1 VKELWLE
8 YENNSTPE
16 AKFVKDLDK
25 LEMILQAVEYEHEQ
39 NKVLD
44 DFFRSTEGKFQTDLG
59 KAWAAE
65 IRKRRP
71 KQK

>member
-25 LEMILQAVEYEHEQ
+25 VCIL
-39 NKVLD
+39 KC
-44 DFFRSTEGKFQTDLG
+44 
-59 KAWAAE
+59 
-65 IRKRRP
+65 
-71 KQK
+71 